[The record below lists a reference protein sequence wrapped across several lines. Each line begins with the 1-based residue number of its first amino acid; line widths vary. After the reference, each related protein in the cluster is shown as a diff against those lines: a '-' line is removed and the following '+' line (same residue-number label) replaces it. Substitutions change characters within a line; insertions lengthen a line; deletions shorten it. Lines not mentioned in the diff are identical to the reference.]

1 MARGA
6 AATLPRQGLDWLG
19 QSSWPVGEVLAALA
33 TAFSSTEGQDAQPQI
48 LKGLDADKP
57 PPPSA
62 PPPTAA
68 TALTSRSDM
77 GVLSPSGRCC
87 SSASTIQLAMMV
99 ARIMYSNGVRGLRTG
114 REAPRGRGGRR
125 PRRAA
130 RSAADGPAAS
140 GGAGR
145 DRVRSPRPSRP
156 HPWGPRRGGA
166 SAVAAAS
173 PRHVRVAVST
183 ADSAAR
189 LRPARTPGGEG
200 AVSPPRELEEGPRA
214 GAQSYLK
221 AHVATC
227 TYTGT

>member
-1 MARGA
+1 M
-6 AATLPRQGLDWLG
+6 
-19 QSSWPVGEVLAALA
+19 AALA

-173 PRHVRVAVST
+173 PP
-183 ADSAAR
+183 AR
-189 LRPARTPGGEG
+189 PGARQHRGQRRPAPPGSDAWRGGGSEG